1 MSAVSDILNRKGSKA
16 LTQILIFL
24 VSFVLAL
31 LVGGVLL
38 LLHGPPAG
46 AGFVAAFKRTGTSGT
61 AGKHGTSSILS
72 IQSLPK
78 MV

>member
-38 LLHGPPAG
+38 LLQGHDNVFSVYYYP
-46 AGFVAAFKRTGTSGT
+46 VSYTHLT
-61 AGKHGTSSILS
+61 
-72 IQSLPK
+72 LPTK
-78 MV
+78 LEV

>member
-31 LVGGVLL
+31 LVGVSLQR
-38 LLHGPPAG
+38 HGQ
-46 AGFVAAFKRTGTSGT
+46 AAVVR
-61 AGKHGTSSILS
+61 ALS
-72 IQSLPK
+72 RRERAPETISAF
-78 MV
+78 

>member
-1 MSAVSDILNRKGSKA
+1 LAQHGTAGFVR
-16 LTQILIFL
+16 LTQILF
-24 VSFVLAL
+24 FA
-31 LVGGVLL
+31 GGFGVLL

>member
-38 LLHGPPAG
+38 LLQGHDNV
-46 AGFVAAFKRTGTSGT
+46 FSVYYYLL
-61 AGKHGTSSILS
+61 I
-72 IQSLPK
+72 
-78 MV
+78 